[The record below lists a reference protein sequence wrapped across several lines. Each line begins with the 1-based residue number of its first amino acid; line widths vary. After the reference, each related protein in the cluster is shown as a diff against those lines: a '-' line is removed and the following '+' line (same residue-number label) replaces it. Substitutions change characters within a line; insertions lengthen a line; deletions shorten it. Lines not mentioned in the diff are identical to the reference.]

1 MKNIF
6 GYILFMTIIIVIIPL
21 LIVKGCSTV
30 INDIVP
36 AKSDKLEQEP
46 EQAKTGEVMIGV
58 YIKAQDETKEMPLE
72 EYIKGVVAAEM
83 PVDFEIEALKAQ
95 AVAARTYAYGRMKK
109 IYTSDD
115 DIHAGADVCTDF
127 AHCQAWISKQDA
139 LRKWDNQKSRDENWG
154 KIEKAVMD
162 TEGQILLYENSVVN
176 PVFHSNSGGMTEN
189 SEDVWEGTKVPYLK
203 SVVSKGEDVSAGYE
217 VERIFKKKDMVEKLK
232 VQCPE
237 MKVEISELYDEIEI
251 LERTEAGRVK
261 NISVGDTIF
270 KGTEF
275 RNLLDLRST
284 NFSIED
290 IGDSQLK
297 ITTIGYGHG
306 VGMSQWGANYRA
318 SDGEEYEE
326 ILKYY
331 YQGVCIGLIEEM
343 ETALPID
350 TQ

>member
-1 MKNIF
+1 
-6 GYILFMTIIIVIIPL
+6 
-21 LIVKGCSTV
+21 
-30 INDIVP
+30 
-36 AKSDKLEQEP
+36 
-46 EQAKTGEVMIGV
+46 
-58 YIKAQDETKEMPLE
+58 
-72 EYIKGVVAAEM
+72 
-83 PVDFEIEALKAQ
+83 
-95 AVAARTYAYGRMKK
+95 
-109 IYTSDD
+109 
-115 DIHAGADVCTDF
+115 
-127 AHCQAWISKQDA
+127 
-139 LRKWDNQKSRDENWG
+139 
-154 KIEKAVMD
+154 
-162 TEGQILLYENSVVN
+162 
-176 PVFHSNSGGMTEN
+176 
-189 SEDVWEGTKVPYLK
+189 
-203 SVVSKGEDVSAGYE
+203 
-217 VERIFKKKDMVEKLK
+217 MVEKLK

-297 ITTIGYGHG
+297 ITTIGYSHG